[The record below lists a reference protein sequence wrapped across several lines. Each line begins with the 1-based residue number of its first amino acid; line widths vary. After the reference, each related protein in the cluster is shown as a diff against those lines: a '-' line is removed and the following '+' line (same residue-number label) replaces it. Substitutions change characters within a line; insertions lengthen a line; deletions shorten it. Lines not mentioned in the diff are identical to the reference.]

1 MKRGHPTRRPAV
13 LLYRFQERSTRI
25 HIAHPC
31 LGVVTLP
38 NALPHGL
45 GHEEEHENAEF
56 LLRAYSELQIAYL
69 KEEPRKD
76 GGEPRLYSALIDGDS
91 EFNT

>member
-1 MKRGHPTRRPAV
+1 MH
-13 LLYRFQERSTRI
+13 LY
-25 HIAHPC
+25 

-45 GHEEEHENAEF
+45 GHEDEHRNAEF
-56 LLRAYSELQIAYL
+56 LHRAYSELQIAYL
-69 KEEPRKD
+69 EEEPRKD
-76 GGEPRLYSALIDGDS
+76 SGEPRLYSGLIDCHS